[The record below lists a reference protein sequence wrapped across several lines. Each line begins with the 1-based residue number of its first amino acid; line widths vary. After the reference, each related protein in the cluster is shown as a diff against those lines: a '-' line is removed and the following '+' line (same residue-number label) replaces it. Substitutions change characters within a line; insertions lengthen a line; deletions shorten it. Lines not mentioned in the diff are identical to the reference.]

1 MKQAISP
8 EPTIE
13 DLLGDVD
20 AFINKVHT
28 SLCDHGLNALQR
40 NYEMDHVCYRCESVT
55 IYQNL
60 LHQLVPKFGV
70 ILVEGMIGGRPI
82 STVKLHQPLCHLVE
96 GQGLYEVTCVEV
108 PCPKAGSHYSNGLEH
123 AELVIG
129 HVEDGIRDNKR
140 LKQFI
145 EECKNLELELAS
157 RFDYRA
163 LNKKLNADVS
173 VSFDNFTV
181 KFHQRP
187 LYEVCAEEM
196 KDNEVVPVP
205 DGYFEAAL
213 LSQRQEQPGM
223 LSSSVAQYSRH
234 LIASTKQ
241 QLDSIAEKKQCIR
254 YCLYSYLTLDNRQ
267 PYFGISCRPITVK
280 AEDDMELLSDLIT
293 VGELYTSHFQAG
305 RYDCAQCRTPLF
317 SSNDKWQGP
326 CVWPSFRKGID
337 DSVALSISLVSDYNA
352 YDCKV
357 GEVYCSSCNLF
368 VGHCFED
375 GIEKGDTHS
384 DAQWRF

>member
-1 MKQAISP
+1 M
-8 EPTIE
+8 
-13 DLLGDVD
+13 
-20 AFINKVHT
+20 
-28 SLCDHGLNALQR
+28 
-40 NYEMDHVCYRCESVT
+40 
-55 IYQNL
+55 
-60 LHQLVPKFGV
+60 
-70 ILVEGMIGGRPI
+70 
-82 STVKLHQPLCHLVE
+82 E

-108 PCPKAGSHYSNGLEH
+108 PCPKDGSHYSNGLEH

-187 LYEVCAEEM
+187 LYEVCAKEM

-205 DGYFEAAL
+205 DGYFETAL
-213 LSQRQEQPGM
+213 LSEQKKNVDQVVGDGNGGGGGGGGSSRTKQQEPGM
-223 LSSSVAQYSRH
+223 LSSSSVAQYSRH

-254 YCLYSYLTLDNRQ
+254 YCLYSYLTLENRQ
-267 PYFGISCRPITVK
+267 PYFDISCRPITVK

-317 SSNDKWQGP
+317 SSNDKWRGP

-357 GEVYCSSCNLF
+357 GEVYCNSCNLF